1 MSAFRLT
8 AVPSRLFSVQ
18 NDRRITSFAAE
29 SLQVE
34 LILKEQFLV
43 GSGAVSIRYFL
54 TPSEKRPFLEVLV
67 IRYSGEYP
75 IGSRGNADAI
85 YMHAMAKA
93 AVAAFEPFGVV
104 HDFSELRY
112 EWGDMLEMV
121 FGVGP
126 ESEPSPV
133 AIVVGPGCEEAI
145 RTLCHG
151 VQSSEPLE
159 SLGWAFR
166 DLPSAWRYVAD
177 RIG

>member
-1 MSAFRLT
+1 MLIRSM
-8 AVPSRLFSVQ
+8 
-18 NDRRITSFAAE
+18 AE
-29 SLQVE
+29 GTRVE
-34 LILKEQFLV
+34 LALTEQFLA
-43 GSGAVSIRYFL
+43 GSGSVSIRYFL
-54 TPSEKRPFLEVLV
+54 TPSEKQPYLEVLV

-75 IGSRGNADAI
+75 FGSGGNADAI

-93 AVAAFEPFGVV
+93 AVAAFEPWGVI

-126 ESEPSPV
+126 AVEPSPV

-151 VQSSEPLE
+151 ERSSEPLD

-166 DLPSAWRYVAD
+166 DLPSAWRYVVD
-177 RIG
+177 RIA

>member
-1 MSAFRLT
+1 MALDLEER
-8 AVPSRLFSVQ
+8 
-18 NDRRITSFAAE
+18 
-29 SLQVE
+29 
-34 LILKEQFLV
+34 FLA
-43 GSGAVSIRYFL
+43 GSGSVAIRYFL
-54 TPSEKRPFLEVLV
+54 TPSEKRPDEVLV
-67 IRYSGEYP
+67 IRYSGQYP
-75 IGSRGNADAI
+75 FGSGGNADAR

-93 AVAAFEPFGVV
+93 AVAAFEPSGVI

-126 ESEPSPV
+126 EVEPSPV

-151 VQSSEPLE
+151 PNSSEPLDT
-159 SLGWAFR
+159 LGWAFR
-166 DLPSAWRYVAD
+166 DLPSAWRYVAH

>member
-1 MSAFRLT
+1 LQT
-8 AVPSRLFSVQ
+8 
-18 NDRRITSFAAE
+18 AAE
-29 SLQVE
+29 GVWVE
-34 LILKEQFLV
+34 LSLKEQFLA
-43 GSGAVSIRYFL
+43 GSGSVTIRYFL
-54 TPSEKRPFLEVLV
+54 VPSEKRPYLEVLV
-67 IRYSGEYP
+67 IRYTGEYP
-75 IGSRGNADAI
+75 VGSGGNADAV
-85 YMHAMAKA
+85 YMHAMATA
-93 AVAAFEPFGVV
+93 AVAAFEPWGVV

-126 ESEPSPV
+126 KVEPSPV

-151 VQSSEPLE
+151 EGSSEPLD

-166 DLPSAWRYVAD
+166 DLLSAWGYVAD

>member
-1 MSAFRLT
+1 
-8 AVPSRLFSVQ
+8 
-18 NDRRITSFAAE
+18 
-29 SLQVE
+29 VE
-34 LILKEQFLV
+34 LALNEQFLA
-43 GSGAVSIRYFL
+43 GSGSVSIRYFL
-54 TPSEKRPFLEVLV
+54 TPSEKQPYLEVLA

-75 IGSRGNADAI
+75 PGSGGNDDARC
-85 YMHAMAKA
+85 MHAMARA
-93 AVAAFEPFGVV
+93 AVAAFRPRGVI
-104 HDFSELRY
+104 HDFSEMRY

-126 ESEPSPV
+126 EFEPSPV

-151 VQSSEPLE
+151 ERSTEPLD

-166 DLPSAWRYVAD
+166 DLPSAWRYVTA